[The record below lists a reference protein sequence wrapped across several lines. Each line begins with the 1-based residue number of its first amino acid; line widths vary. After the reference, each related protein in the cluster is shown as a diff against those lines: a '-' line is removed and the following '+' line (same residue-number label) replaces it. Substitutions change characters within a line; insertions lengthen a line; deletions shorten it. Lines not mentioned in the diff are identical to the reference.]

1 MLLARPFSVRVAGH
15 SSAPCP
21 TLVCR
26 KQRDTIVSEVQQI
39 VERMSGLSPGWMGRA
54 VAPGSSS
61 RRQGIRLPLVLK
73 GNLFSAHDGR

>member
-26 KQRDTIVSEVQQI
+26 KQRDTIVSEVHQI

-54 VAPGSSS
+54 VAPG
-61 RRQGIRLPLVLK
+61 
-73 GNLFSAHDGR
+73 